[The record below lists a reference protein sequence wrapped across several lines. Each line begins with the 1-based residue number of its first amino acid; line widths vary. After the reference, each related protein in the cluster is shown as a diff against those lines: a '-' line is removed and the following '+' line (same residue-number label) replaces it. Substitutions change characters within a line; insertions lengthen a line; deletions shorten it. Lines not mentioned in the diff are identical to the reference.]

1 MHNHPFS
8 HPFDLDNH
16 ATYQRWRDAKR
27 ACHPRRAEDLIV
39 DVADPRH
46 LSQAERDRLLALCA
60 TANMAI
66 YRSPVLVEDKA
77 IPRLL
82 AARLGLHR
90 LDGNWLAD
98 DDGISPIAVA
108 QALPPTTL
116 RAGPPGGELPAWG
129 GPAPVGVGNRP
140 TFIPYTN
147 RPIKWHT
154 DGYYHPAQ
162 RQIRAMVLHC
172 VRRAQTGGE
181 SAVMDHEIA
190 YIALREA
197 NPDWVR
203 ALMQPDA
210 MTIPERTDED
220 GVARAE
226 QTGPVFSVDAASGAL
241 HMRYTAR
248 TRSIVWKDDAP
259 TRAAVAFLEQLLAR
273 GDSPVFRLTLQPG
286 MGLVCNNVL
295 HDRAGFSDDPARPR
309 LLYRAR
315 YLDRIGG
322 KAYEKAA
329 ASPREICV

>member
-1 MHNHPFS
+1 VDT
-8 HPFDLDNH
+8 PFDLDND
-16 ATYQRWRDAKR
+16 AAYRQWRDAKR
-27 ACHPRRAEDLIV
+27 ASHPKTAGDLVV
-39 DVADPRH
+39 DVADPRA
-46 LSQAERDRLLALCA
+46 LSAAERDRLLALCA

-66 YRSPVLVEDKA
+66 YRSPVVAEDKA

-82 AARLGLHR
+82 AAQLGLHR

-98 DDGISPIAVA
+98 EDGISPIAVSA
-108 QALPPTTL
+108 DNA
-116 RAGPPGGELPAWG
+116 
-129 GPAPVGVGNRP
+129 NRP
-140 TFIPYTN
+140 AFIPYTN

-154 DGYYHPAQ
+154 DGYYHPVG

-172 VRRAQTGGE
+172 VRRAQSGGE
-181 SAVMDHEIA
+181 SAVMDHEMA

-273 GDSPVFRLTLQPG
+273 DDAPAFRLTLQPG

-295 HDRAGFSDDPARPR
+295 HDRTGFVDDPAQPR

-315 YLDRIGG
+315 YLDRVSREIH
-322 KAYEKAA
+322 EKTGH
-329 ASPREICV
+329 SPRRTCVSCYQ

>member
-1 MHNHPFS
+1 MMNT
-8 HPFDLDNH
+8 PFDLDNH
-16 ATYQRWRDAKR
+16 TAYQHWRDAKR
-27 ACHPRRAEDLIV
+27 ACQPRRSEDLIV

-66 YRSPVLVEDKA
+66 YRSPVVAEDKA

-108 QALPPTTL
+108 ANVGD
-116 RAGPPGGELPAWG
+116 RPA
-129 GPAPVGVGNRP
+129 
-140 TFIPYTN
+140 FIPYTN

-154 DGYYHPAQ
+154 DGYYYPAQ

-181 SAVMDHEIA
+181 SAVMDHEMA

-226 QTGPVFSVDAASGAL
+226 QTGPVFSVDATSGAL

-259 TRAAVAFLEQLLAR
+259 TRAAVAFLEQLLAHDD
-273 GDSPVFRLTLQPG
+273 GPVFRLTLQPG

-295 HDRAGFSDDPARPR
+295 HDRAGFVDDPAQPR

-322 KAYEKAA
+322 KAYEESAS
-329 ASPREICV
+329 SPREICADSY

>member
-1 MHNHPFS
+1 VPPVRAQPATESTMMNTS
-8 HPFDLDNH
+8 FDLLNH
-16 ATYQRWRDAKR
+16 AAYQQWRDTKR
-27 ACHPRRAEDLIV
+27 ASQPRRAEDLIV
-39 DVADPRH
+39 DVADPRA
-46 LSQAERDRLLALCA
+46 LSQVERDRLLALCA

-66 YRSPVLVEDKA
+66 YRSPVVAEDKA

-82 AARLGLHR
+82 AARMGLHR

-108 QALPPTTL
+108 AH
-116 RAGPPGGELPAWG
+116 PGDRPA
-129 GPAPVGVGNRP
+129 
-140 TFIPYTN
+140 FIPYTN

-154 DGYYHPAQ
+154 DGYYHPPM

-181 SAVMDHEIA
+181 SAVMDHEMA

-259 TRAAVAFLEQLLAR
+259 TRAAVAFLEQMLASD
-273 GDSPVFRLTLQPG
+273 DSPVFRLTLQPG

-295 HDRAGFSDDPARPR
+295 HDRSGFVDDPQQPR

-315 YLDRIGG
+315 YLDRICGEN
-322 KAYEKAA
+322 YEKSTS
-329 ASPREICV
+329 SPREICVSGY

>member
-1 MHNHPFS
+1 MDN

-16 ATYQRWRDAKR
+16 AAYQHWRDTKR

-66 YRSPVLVEDKA
+66 YRSPVVAEDKA

-82 AARLGLHR
+82 AARLGLRR

-108 QALPPTTL
+108 HPLPPTTL
-116 RAGPPGGELPAWG
+116 RAGPPEGELPAWG
-129 GPAPVGVGNRP
+129 GPAPVGTGNRP
-140 TFIPYTN
+140 AFIPYTN

-154 DGYYHPAQ
+154 DGYYHPVE
-162 RQIRAMVLHC
+162 RQILAMVLHC

-181 SAVMDHEIA
+181 SAVMDHEMA

-259 TRAAVAFLEQLLAR
+259 TRAAVAFLELLLASD
-273 GDSPVFRLTLQPG
+273 DSYVFRLTLQPG

-295 HDRAGFSDDPARPR
+295 HDRAGFVDDPHQPR

-315 YLDRIGG
+315 YLDRVQGELPV
-322 KAYEKAA
+322 KS
-329 ASPREICV
+329 ASNAREICVDSY

>member
-1 MHNHPFS
+1 MDK

-16 ATYQRWRDAKR
+16 AAYQHWRDTKR
-27 ACHPRRAEDLIV
+27 ASQPRRAEDLIV
-39 DVADPRH
+39 DVADPRA

-66 YRSPVLVEDKA
+66 YRSPVVAEDKS

-108 QALPPTTL
+108 AQ
-116 RAGPPGGELPAWG
+116 PGDRPA
-129 GPAPVGVGNRP
+129 
-140 TFIPYTN
+140 FIPYTN

-154 DGYYHPAQ
+154 DGYYHPQ
-162 RQIRAMVLHC
+162 TRQIRAMVLHC

-181 SAVMDHEIA
+181 SAVMDHEMA

-259 TRAAVAFLEQLLAR
+259 TRAAVAFLEQLLASD
-273 GDSPVFRLTLQPG
+273 DSHVFRLTLQPG

-295 HDRAGFSDDPARPR
+295 HDRAGFVDDPLQPR

-315 YLDRIGG
+315 YLDRIAGNSY
-322 KAYEKAA
+322 KELA
-329 ASPREICV
+329 ASPREICVRSY

>member
-1 MHNHPFS
+1 M
-8 HPFDLDNH
+8 FDLDNP
-16 ATYQRWRDAKR
+16 AVYRLWRDTKR
-27 ACHPRRAEDLIV
+27 ASHPRRAEDLIV
-39 DVADPRH
+39 DVADPRN

-60 TANMAI
+60 TANMAV
-66 YRSPVLVEDKA
+66 YRSPVVAEDKA

-98 DDGISPIAVA
+98 DDGISPIAVSVD
-108 QALPPTTL
+108 
-116 RAGPPGGELPAWG
+116 AGDRPA
-129 GPAPVGVGNRP
+129 
-140 TFIPYTN
+140 FIPYTN

-154 DGYYHPAQ
+154 DGYYNPAS

-181 SAVMDHEIA
+181 SAVMDHEMA

-197 NPDWVR
+197 NPDWVH

-259 TRAAVAFLEQLLAR
+259 TRAAVVFLEQLLASD
-273 GDSPVFRLTLQPG
+273 DSPVFRLALQPG

-295 HDRAGFSDDPARPR
+295 HDRAGFVDDPLQPR

-315 YLDRIGG
+315 YLDRVCR
-322 KAYEKAA
+322 KSYEKSA
-329 ASPREICV
+329 ASPREICVDRY

>member
-1 MHNHPFS
+1 MDN
-8 HPFDLDNH
+8 HPFDLNNH
-16 ATYQRWRDAKR
+16 AAYQQWRDTKR
-27 ACHPRRAEDLIV
+27 ASHPRRAEDLIV

-46 LSQAERDRLLALCA
+46 LSQAELDRLLALCA

-66 YRSPVLVEDKA
+66 YRSPVVAEDKA

-82 AARLGLHR
+82 AARLGLCR

-108 QALPPTTL
+108 YPLPPTTL
-116 RAGPPGGELPAWG
+116 RAGPPEGELPAWG
-129 GPAPVGVGNRP
+129 GPAPVGTGNRP
-140 TFIPYTN
+140 AFIPYTN

-154 DGYYHPAQ
+154 DGYYHPPS
-162 RQIRAMVLHC
+162 RQILAMVLHC
-172 VRRAQTGGE
+172 VRKAQTGGE
-181 SAVMDHEIA
+181 SAVMDHEMA

-220 GVARAE
+220 GIARAE
-226 QTGPVFSVDAASGAL
+226 QAGPVFSVDAASGAL

-248 TRSIVWKDDAP
+248 IRSIVWKDDAP
-259 TRAAVAFLEQLLAR
+259 TRAAVAFLEQLLA
-273 GDSPVFRLTLQPG
+273 GDDGPVFRLTLQPG

-295 HDRAGFSDDPARPR
+295 HDRSGFVDDPAQPR

-315 YLDRIGG
+315 YLDRIQGELPM
-322 KAYEKAA
+322 KSAS
-329 ASPREICV
+329 SPREICLSSY

>member
-1 MHNHPFS
+1 MDTPFS
-8 HPFDLDNH
+8 LDNH
-16 ATYQRWRDAKR
+16 AAYQLWRDAKR
-27 ACHPRRAEDLIV
+27 ASHPKRAEDLIV
-39 DVADPRH
+39 EVADPRH
-46 LSQAERDRLLALCA
+46 LSQAERDRLLVLCE
-60 TANMAI
+60 TTNMAI
-66 YRSPVLVEDKA
+66 YRSPVVAEDKS

-82 AARLGLHR
+82 AARLGLRR

-108 QALPPTTL
+108 AQ
-116 RAGPPGGELPAWG
+116 PGERPA
-129 GPAPVGVGNRP
+129 
-140 TFIPYTN
+140 FIPYTN

-154 DGYYHPAQ
+154 DGYYHPPS
-162 RQIRAMVLHC
+162 RQILAMVLHC
-172 VRRAQTGGE
+172 VRRAETGGE
-181 SAVMDHEIA
+181 SAVMDHEMA

-210 MTIPERTDED
+210 MTIPERTDDD

-259 TRAAVAFLEQLLAR
+259 TRAAVRFLEQLLASD
-273 GDSPVFRLTLQPG
+273 DSPVFRLTLQPG

-295 HDRAGFSDDPARPR
+295 HDRAGFVDDPAQPR

-315 YLDRIGG
+315 YLDRISAEMYA
-322 KAYEKAA
+322 KSAS
-329 ASPREICV
+329 SPRETSVSSY